1 MIIIPV
7 KDGESIDRALKR
19 FKKKFMKTGT
29 MKELRNRREYTKK
42 SVELR
47 SQRIK
52 AAYKEQ
58 LRREEDYPNILKTF
72 SETLLNM

>member
-19 FKKKFMKTGT
+19 FKKKFMKTGK
-29 MKELRNRREYTKK
+29 MKELRNRREFTKK

-47 SQRIK
+47 AQRIK

-58 LRREEDYPNILKTF
+58 LRREED
-72 SETLLNM
+72 

>member
-19 FKKKFMKTGT
+19 FKKKFMNTGT
-29 MKELRNRREYTKK
+29 MKELRDRREFTKK

-58 LRREEDYPNILKTF
+58 LRREED
-72 SETLLNM
+72 

>member
-19 FKKKFMKTGT
+19 FKKKFMKTGK
-29 MKELRNRREYTKK
+29 MKELRNRREFTKK

-47 SQRIK
+47 AQRIK
-52 AAYKEQ
+52 AAYKEK
-58 LRREEDYPNILKTF
+58 LRREED
-72 SETLLNM
+72 

>member
-47 SQRIK
+47 TQRIK

-58 LRREEDYPNILKTF
+58 LRREED
-72 SETLLNM
+72 